1 MRIARALISVSD
13 KTGILAFARELQ
25 DLGIEII
32 STGGTANFLKKNG
45 AKVKDI
51 SDFTGFPEI
60 LDGRVKTLHPKVHGG
75 ILAIREKEEHIRELR
90 KHDIEPIDLVIVNL
104 YPFEKTIRS
113 GGTIEEAIE
122 NIDIGG
128 PAMLRSAAKNYR
140 NVVVIVNPNEYNEVL
155 KELREKD
162 GTLSDKTRERLAME
176 AFAHTARYDTI
187 ISNYLRRMFRGE
199 EFPEALSLTYKK
211 IQNLRY
217 GENPHQKA
225 AFYGDDIKEPSIAN
239 ARKLWGKELSY
250 NNILDLEASLE
261 VVKEFENPTC
271 VIVKH
276 TNPIGVATAERIFDA
291 YKLAHQTDQIS
302 EYGGII
308 ALNREVDA
316 ETAQGMSSVFLEAII
331 TPKFSREALDILK
344 KKKNIRLLELEM
356 EPSKRDEKGIISVV
370 GGLLVQERD
379 VRELDVRDLKIMT
392 KRAPTD
398 EEMRSLLFAF
408 KVVRYCK
415 SNALVFA
422 KGERTVAIGFEQPS
436 RVDAARIAV
445 NKSGEKVKGAVVASD
460 GFLPFRDVI
469 DVVAGAGVTAI
480 IQPGGSIRDQ
490 EVIGAANEYGIAM
503 VFSGMR
509 VFKH

>member
-1 MRIARALISVSD
+1 MKIVRALISVSD
-13 KTGILAFARELQ
+13 KTGIVEFARGLQ
-25 DLGIEII
+25 ELGIEII
-32 STGGTANFLKKNG
+32 STGGTAKVLKESG
-45 AKVKDI
+45 AKVKEI

-60 LDGRVKTLHPKVHGG
+60 LEGRVKTLHPKVHGG
-75 ILAIREKEEHIRELR
+75 ILAIREKGEHIRELR

-140 NVVVIVNPNEYNEVL
+140 NVVVIVNPNEYDEVL

-162 GTLSDKTRERLAME
+162 CELSDKTREKLALK

-199 EFPEALSLTYKK
+199 EFPETLSLTYKK

-217 GENPHQKA
+217 GANPHQKA
-225 AFYGDDIKEPSIAN
+225 AFYGEDIKEPSIVN

-250 NNILDLEASLE
+250 NNILDLGASLE
-261 VVKEFENPTC
+261 LVKEFENPTC

-276 TNPIGVATAERIFDA
+276 TSPIGVATAERIFDA
-291 YKLAHQTDQIS
+291 YKLAYQTDPLS
-302 EYGGII
+302 AYGGIV

-316 ETAQGMSSVFLEAII
+316 ETAREMSSVFLEAII
-331 TPKFSREALDILK
+331 TPKFSREALDISK
-344 KKKNIRLLELEM
+344 KKKNIRLLEVEL
-356 EPSKRDEKGIISVV
+356 EPSRRDGKEIRSVV
-370 GGLLVQERD
+370 GGLLVQDRD
-379 VRELDVRDLKIMT
+379 VRELDVRNLKIVT
-392 KRAPTD
+392 KRVPTD
-398 EEMRSLLFAF
+398 EEMKSLLFAF
-408 KVVRYCK
+408 KVARYCK
-415 SNALVFA
+415 SNALIFT
-422 KGERTVAIGFEQPS
+422 KGERTVAVGFGQPS
-436 RVDAARIAV
+436 RVDAARTAV
-445 NKSGEKVKGAVVASD
+445 NKGGGNVKGAVVASD
-460 GFLPFRDVI
+460 GFLPFRDVV
-469 DVVAGAGVTAI
+469 DVVADAGVTAI

-490 EVIGAANEYGIAM
+490 EIIDAANEYGIAM

>member
-1 MRIARALISVSD
+1 MRITRALISVSD
-13 KTGILAFARELQ
+13 KTGIVEFARELQ
-25 DLGIEII
+25 ELGVEII
-32 STGGTANFLKKNG
+32 STGGTAKFLRENKI
-45 AKVKDI
+45 KVKDV

-75 ILAIREKEEHIRELR
+75 ILAIKEKGEHIRELK
-90 KHDIEPIDLVIVNL
+90 KHDIKPIDLVIVNL
-104 YPFEKTIRS
+104 YPFEKTIQS
-113 GGTIEEAIE
+113 GATIEDAIE

-155 KELREKD
+155 KELKEKD
-162 GTLSDKTRERLAME
+162 STISDKTREKLAVE

-187 ISNYLRRMFRGE
+187 ISNYLRKMFRGE
-199 EFPEALSLTYKK
+199 EFPEILSLTYKK

-225 AFYGDDIKEPSIAN
+225 AFYGDDIKEPSIVN

-250 NNILDLEASLE
+250 NNILDLESSLE
-261 VVKEFENPTC
+261 IVKEFKNPTC

-276 TNPIGVATAERIFDA
+276 TNPIGVATSKRIFDA
-291 YKLAHQTDQIS
+291 YKLAHQTDSIS
-302 EYGGII
+302 AYGGIV

-316 ETAQGMSSVFLEAII
+316 ETAREMSSVFLEAII
-331 TPKFSREALDILK
+331 APKFSQEAFDILS
-344 KKKNIRLLELEM
+344 KKKNIRLLEVEM
-356 EPSKRDEKGIISVV
+356 KPSKRDGNEIRSVV

-379 VRELDVRDLKIMT
+379 IKNLDLRNLKIVT

-398 EEMRSLLFAF
+398 EEMNSLLFAF
-408 KVVRYCK
+408 KVARYCK
-415 SNALVFA
+415 SNALVFT
-422 KGERTVAIGFEQPS
+422 KGERTVAVGFGQPS
-436 RVDAARIAV
+436 RIDAAHIAV
-445 NKSGEKVKGAVVASD
+445 NKGGENVKGAAVASD
-460 GFLPFRDVI
+460 GFLPFRDVV

-490 EVIGAANEYGIAM
+490 EIIDAADEYGIAM

-509 VFKH
+509 IFKH

>member
-1 MRIARALISVSD
+1 
-13 KTGILAFARELQ
+13 
-25 DLGIEII
+25 
-32 STGGTANFLKKNG
+32 
-45 AKVKDI
+45 VKDV

-75 ILAIREKEEHIRELR
+75 ILAIREKGEHIRELK
-90 KHDIEPIDLVIVNL
+90 KHDIEPIDLVVVNL

-113 GGTIEEAIE
+113 GATIEEAIE

-155 KELREKD
+155 KELKEKD
-162 GTLSDKTRERLAME
+162 GTLSDKTRERLAVE

-187 ISNYLRRMFRGE
+187 ISNYLRRMFHGE
-199 EFPEALSLTYKK
+199 EFPEILSLTYKK

-225 AFYGDDIKEPSIAN
+225 AFYGDDKELSIVN
-239 ARKLWGKELSY
+239 AKKLWGKELSY
-250 NNILDLEASLE
+250 NNILDLESSLE
-261 VVKEFENPTC
+261 IVKEFENPTC

-276 TNPIGVATAERIFDA
+276 TNPIGVATSKRIFEA
-291 YKLAHQTDQIS
+291 YKLAHQTDTIS
-302 EYGGII
+302 AYGGIV

-316 ETAQGMSSVFLEAII
+316 ETAREMSSVFLEAII
-331 TPKFSREALDILK
+331 APKFSQEAFDILS
-344 KKKNIRLLELEM
+344 KKKNIRLLEVEM
-356 EPSKRDEKGIISVV
+356 KPSKRDGNEIRSVV

-379 VRELDVRDLKIMT
+379 VQKLDVHDIKIVT

-398 EEMRSLLFAF
+398 EEMKSLLFAF
-408 KVVRYCK
+408 KVARYCK
-415 SNALVFA
+415 SNALVFT
-422 KGERTVAIGFEQPS
+422 KGERTVAFGFGQPS
-436 RVDAARIAV
+436 RIDAAHIAV
-445 NKSGEKVKGAVVASD
+445 NKGGENVKGAVVASD
-460 GFLPFRDVI
+460 GFLPFRDVVDAI
-469 DVVAGAGVTAI
+469 AGAGVTAM

-490 EVIGAANEYGIAM
+490 EVIDAADEYGIAM
-503 VFSGMR
+503 VLSGIR

>member
-13 KTGILAFARELQ
+13 KTGIVEFARGLQ
-25 DLGIEII
+25 DLSIEII
-32 STGGTANFLKKNG
+32 STGGTAKFLKKNG
-45 AKVKDI
+45 AKVTDI

-75 ILAIREKEEHIRELR
+75 ILAIREKEEHVRELK
-90 KHDIEPIDLVIVNL
+90 KHDIKPIDLVIVNL
-104 YPFEKTIRS
+104 YPFEKTIQS

-162 GTLSDKTRERLAME
+162 GELSDKTRERLAVE

-187 ISNYLRRMFRGE
+187 ISNYLRGMFHGE
-199 EFPEALSLTYKK
+199 EFPDSLSLTYKK

-217 GENPHQKA
+217 GANPHQKA
-225 AFYGDDIKEPSIAN
+225 AFYGEDIKEPSITN
-239 ARKLWGKELSY
+239 ARKLGGKELSY
-250 NNILDLEASLE
+250 NNLLDLEASLE

-276 TNPIGVATAERIFDA
+276 TSPIGVATAERIFDA
-291 YKLAHQTDQIS
+291 YKLAHQTDPIS
-302 EYGGII
+302 EFGGIV

-316 ETAQGMSSVFLEAII
+316 DTAREMSKVFLDAII
-331 TPKFSREALDILK
+331 APKFSREALDILK
-344 KKKNIRLLELEM
+344 KKKNIRLLEIEL
-356 EPSKRDEKGIISVV
+356 EPSRSDGKEIRSVV

-379 VRELDVRDLKIMT
+379 IKKLDLRDLKIVT

-398 EEMRSLLFAF
+398 EEMKSLLFAF
-408 KVVRYCK
+408 KVARYCK

-422 KGERTVAIGFEQPS
+422 KDERTVAIGFGQPS
-436 RVDAARIAV
+436 RIDAARITV
-445 NKSGEKVKGAVVASD
+445 NKGGENLKGAVVASD
-460 GFLPFRDVI
+460 GFLPFRDVV
-469 DVVAGAGVTAI
+469 DVIASAGVTAM

-490 EVIGAANEYGIAM
+490 EVIDAANEYGIAM